1 MTCTAI
7 NTREKKKYIA
17 VARKLVDAKKISFA
31 ARKLI
36 RAKISMNE
44 VNKLKKGPVKTVYTP
59 LFLHFYAIII
69 SFIFFAVKM
78 QVQHDQTVL

>member
-1 MTCTAI
+1 
-7 NTREKKKYIA
+7 
-17 VARKLVDAKKISFA
+17 
-31 ARKLI
+31 
-36 RAKISMNE
+36 MNE
-44 VNKLKKGPVKTVYTP
+44 VSKLKKGPVTTVYTP

>member
-1 MTCTAI
+1 
-7 NTREKKKYIA
+7 
-17 VARKLVDAKKISFA
+17 
-31 ARKLI
+31 
-36 RAKISMNE
+36 MNE
-44 VNKLKKGPVKTVYTP
+44 VSKLKKGPVKTVYTP